1 MADTSSTDGA
11 NEIYFASITQENVLG
26 YTIVWS
32 TRSRGPF
39 LGGIVE
45 ADMVIDS
52 DAEWSWYTGEDAGG
66 IATGQIDFWSV
77 FTHEAGHWVGMG
89 HTDTTDLCLDQTMY
103 PSISSDDSSK
113 RALGVGDIAGVS
125 SLY

>member
-1 MADTSSTDGA
+1 
-11 NEIYFASITQENVLG
+11 
-26 YTIVWS
+26 
-32 TRSRGPF
+32 
-39 LGGIVE
+39 
-45 ADMVIDS
+45 MVIDS

-66 IATGQIDFWSV
+66 IATGQIDFWSCV
-77 FTHEAGHWVGMG
+77 HTRGSAIGSVLG

-103 PSISSDDSSK
+103 PSISSDDPSK